1 MKMKFFD
8 GTLLLGILL
17 VQIIFV
23 QSHSHHEKKLLRHLL
38 GDYEPLERPVENDDD
53 TVNVSYELKPIKIS
67 GLCVKKQTLFSHV
80 WINMVWTDINLKW
93 NPSDYGNIKTTRIS
107 PDKIWVPDI
116 VPFQAENI
124 NQVDPHKLGTQVV
137 VASNGQCTWVPPIKL
152 ESICKIDDPSA
163 NDQSCEIKLGS
174 WTYSGNQVD
183 ITMPDSADT
192 SNYIPNRKWHLA
204 NVTAERQEVKYDCCP
219 EKYITIVYT
228 FNLKKQ
234 GLMGRMFGLF

>member
-1 MKMKFFD
+1 
-8 GTLLLGILL
+8 
-17 VQIIFV
+17 
-23 QSHSHHEKKLLRHLL
+23 
-38 GDYEPLERPVENDDD
+38 
-53 TVNVSYELKPIKIS
+53 
-67 GLCVKKQTLFSHV
+67 
-80 WINMVWTDINLKW
+80 
-93 NPSDYGNIKTTRIS
+93 
-107 PDKIWVPDI
+107 
-116 VPFQAENI
+116 
-124 NQVDPHKLGTQVV
+124 

-183 ITMPDSADT
+183 ITIPESADT
-192 SNYIPNRKWHLA
+192 SNYVPNRKWHLA